1 MKLLK
6 VARRKPPV
14 SVRPRYRN
22 LRHGRALLQH
32 EDARQRV
39 FQAEHDRLEAEVR
52 ERTAQLTEL
61 TRHLLRA
68 REDERHRLARDLH
81 DELGALLTS
90 AKLDAAR
97 LQAQLGPDAAPAHE
111 RLAHL
116 VGALDASITLG
127 RRIVEDL
134 RPSTLSH
141 LGLPAALEMLLR
153 DGELGAGLQVHLA
166 LHPVPLSASAELVVY
181 RLVQEALTNLRKHA
195 QAREVWVDLRRADG
209 RVVVSVRDDGGG
221 FDSRQAMV
229 RAFGL
234 LGMRH
239 RVESEHGTLDVVSA
253 PGRGTEVRASLPE
266 SA

>member
-6 VARRKPPV
+6 VARRTARPC
-14 SVRPRYRN
+14 VRPLHRN
-22 LRHGRALLQH
+22 LRHGLTLRRQ

-39 FQAEHDRLEAEVR
+39 FHAEHERLEAEVR
-52 ERTAQLTEL
+52 EHTTQLTEL

-97 LQAQLGPDAAPAHE
+97 LQAQLGRDATSAHE

-116 VGALDASITLG
+116 VGALDASISLG

-141 LGLPAALEMLLR
+141 LGLPAALEMLLN
-153 DGELGAGLQVHLA
+153 DSEAGAGLRVHLS

-181 RLVQEALTNLRKHA
+181 RLVQEAMTNLRKHA
-195 QAREVWVDLRRADG
+195 QARQVWVALRREGG
-209 RVVVSVRDDGGG
+209 RVEVSVRDDGRG
-221 FDSRQAMV
+221 FDSRQAPA

-239 RVESEHGTLDVVSA
+239 RVESEHGTLAVVSS
-253 PGRGTEVRASLPE
+253 PGQGTEVKASLPE